1 MSPDAGGVAHVAGGY
16 EGGAALAVLVV
27 DVGPGLEQEL
37 DAVQVSGPAGGPQG
51 GPQLGVVKI
60 HLKRKAWSVL
70 VVRRQLRNGIYP
82 FENNLRPLNDFEC
95 IRVPNLEELCIVE
108 ISAFCNIQ
116 YMMHKRL

>member
-82 FENNLRPLNDFEC
+82 FERQRPLNDAYLEC
-95 IRVPNLEELCIVE
+95 IKKGTKFRRVMYC
-108 ISAFCNIQ
+108 
-116 YMMHKRL
+116 RD

>member
-51 GPQLGVVKI
+51 GPQLGVVQV
-60 HLKRKAWSVL
+60 HLEQSLVSLSREAAITKWYIPIRK
-70 VVRRQLRNGIYP
+70 
-82 FENNLRPLNDFEC
+82 
-95 IRVPNLEELCIVE
+95 
-108 ISAFCNIQ
+108 
-116 YMMHKRL
+116 